1 MPAATGGHS
10 AMLRSTDDDDD
21 DEDTTLTTLAWPS
34 RSGSAKPTCIWAM
47 WNEE

>member
-1 MPAATGGHS
+1 MPAAIGGHS